1 MHFADNP
8 IVEPS
13 KTAALEDSDTDI
25 TEIIASQE
33 PAAKRGRG
41 TTEVCFP
48 ESTPLPEPRPEAVIS
63 AVSDSVVTT
72 APPFGTSRRPGAG
85 MIKKIRDI
93 PDGKEMFFT
102 NKSVI
107 ACRDGRMVDV
117 LLAYN
122 GDRYWTDPRVDEFL
136 AAHEFGKGVVMYFK
150 RSKDSYLMAMLQ
162 RREVW
167 PEVFA

>member
-1 MHFADNP
+1 MHFSDNP
-8 IVEPS
+8 IVQPS
-13 KTAALEDSDTDI
+13 KTAALEDSDADI
-25 TEIIASQE
+25 SEIIGSQE
-33 PAAKRGRG
+33 PATKRGRG

-48 ESTPLPEPRPEAVIS
+48 DATALPDPRPEALAS
-63 AVSDSVVTT
+63 AVTDSVVTT

-93 PDGKEMFFT
+93 ADGKEMLFI

-117 LLAYN
+117 LLAHN
-122 GDRYWTDPRVDEFL
+122 GDRYWTDSRVDEFL
-136 AAHEFGKGVVMYFK
+136 AGHEFGKGVVMYFK
-150 RSKDSYLMAMLQ
+150 RSKDSYLMSMLQ

>member
-1 MHFADNP
+1 MA
-8 IVEPS
+8 
-13 KTAALEDSDTDI
+13 TLEDSDTDI
-25 TEIIASQE
+25 TSLDVVEE
-33 PAAKRGRG
+33 PAHKRGRG
-41 TTEVCFP
+41 TTDVCFP
-48 ESTPLPEPRPEAVIS
+48 ECTVLPDPNPASVSTAV
-63 AVSDSVVTT
+63 ADSVVTT

-85 MIKKIRDI
+85 MIKKVREI
-93 PDGKEMFFT
+93 PDGKEMFFV

-122 GDRYWTDPRVDEFL
+122 GDRYWTDARVDDFL
-136 AAHEFGKGVVMYFK
+136 SHHDFGKDVVMYFK
-150 RSKDSYLMAMLQ
+150 RSKDSYLMSMLQ